1 MTERDPGPARAPR
14 IVWHGQLVRRGGLLL
29 RGAGLMAPG
38 LLWLLVLLVI
48 PSLVLAAVAFA
59 TRDAWGQVEW
69 SFQLGN
75 FRRLAGWGVLGWSP
89 DTLRIL
95 WRSLW
100 LAGLTTALALG
111 LAYPLAFVLAQAR
124 GAWRAVWLSAVIVPM
139 CTNLVVRTYAWE
151 LLLSR
156 QLPPA
161 RLSAWLG
168 LIEPDR
174 ALYPGLLAVILATV
188 QNALPFA
195 VLPLWTNVERLD
207 WSLVEAARDLYAGR
221 LTTLRRAILPQ
232 TLPGLVV
239 AGILTFV
246 PTAGMFVITDRLGG
260 GKHDVLGN
268 LIQRQFNVSRD
279 YPYGSALSLVLI
291 LLTLAGLVLVRRKG
305 KGVELV

>member
-1 MTERDPGPARAPR
+1 MWHGDLVARA
-14 IVWHGQLVRRGGLLL
+14 GLLL
-29 RGAGLMAPG
+29 RGALLLAPG
-38 LLWLLVLLVI
+38 LGWLLAFLVL
-48 PSLVLAAVAFA
+48 PSLVLGAVAFA

-69 SFQLGN
+69 TFQLGN

-124 GAWRAVWLSAVIVPM
+124 GAWRAVWLTAVVVPM
-139 CTNLVVRTYAWE
+139 CTNLVVRTYAWQ

-156 QLPPA
+156 QLLPA
-161 RLSAWLG
+161 QLCAWLG

-207 WSLVEAARDLYAGR
+207 WSQVEAARDLYAGR
-221 LTTLRRAILPQ
+221 WTTLRRAVLPQ
-232 TLPGLVV
+232 TYPGLTV
-239 AGILTFV
+239 AAILTFV

-260 GKHDVLGN
+260 ASHDVLGN
-268 LIQRQFNVSRD
+268 LIQRQFGSSRD
-279 YPYGSALSLVLI
+279 YPYGSAVSLVLI
-291 LLTLAGLVLVRRKG
+291 VLTLAGLVLVRRKG